1 VAEDSR
7 ELRELKELRGVIDR
21 FEGDLAAIVFDDN
34 QRLDLPR
41 AEMPKGARAGDAVV
55 ARLGEAGAWR
65 GEWGKAGKIALEDGQ
80 SIQWPGKAGK
90 GELWL
95 SFEIDAEDT
104 AARKQ
109 RVKGL
114 LDDIFK
120 GKPRP
125 E

>member
-1 VAEDSR
+1 MAE
-7 ELRELKELRGVIDR
+7 ELRELGELRGVIDR

-55 ARLGEAGAWR
+55 ARLGGAGAWR
-65 GEWGKAGKIALEDGQ
+65 GKWGKAGKIALDDGQ
-80 SIQWPGKAGK
+80 SIQWPGKADK
-90 GELWL
+90 GEVWL
-95 SFEIDAEDT
+95 SIEIDAEDT

-109 RVKGL
+109 RVQSL
-114 LDDIFK
+114 LGDIFK
-120 GKPRP
+120 NRPKP

>member
-1 VAEDSR
+1 VAE
-7 ELRELKELRGVIDR
+7 ELKELGELRGVIDR

-41 AEMPKGARAGDAVV
+41 AEMPKGAKAGDAVV
-55 ARLGEAGAWR
+55 ARLGEAGTWH
-65 GEWGKAGKIALEDGQ
+65 GKWGKESKVALDNGQ

-90 GELWL
+90 GEVWL
-95 SFEIDAEDT
+95 SIEIDVEDT
-104 AARKQ
+104 AARKE

-114 LDDIFK
+114 LDDIFRS
-120 GKPRP
+120 KPRP

>member
-1 VAEDSR
+1 MAE
-7 ELRELKELRGVIDR
+7 ELRELRGVIDR

-41 AEMPKGARAGDAVV
+41 AEMPKDARAGDAVV

-65 GEWGKAGKIALEDGQ
+65 GTRGKGGTIALDDGQ
-80 SIQWPGKAGK
+80 SIEWPGKAGK
-90 GELWL
+90 GEVWL
-95 SFEIDAEDT
+95 SIEIDAEDT

-120 GKPRP
+120 SKPRP